1 MSVPIIP
8 LFAEKP
14 SHPFVPL
21 GRRPAS
27 AHSEGQGRPPAG
39 ASRAPFTG
47 ASTLAGWRRSG
58 VGAAVGLA
66 VLLLVSPGA
75 ALAQNAPAERA
86 AARHP
91 YAVHV
96 TDAARRFGLPEAWIW
111 AVMRVESN
119 RDARAVSSAGARG
132 LMQIMPATWTGLRA
146 RYRFGR
152 DPFDPRDNIMA
163 GAAYL
168 REMHDR
174 YGNVTAMLAAY
185 NAGPG
190 RYDEHLSRGRPLP
203 AETRAY
209 LAKLASIT
217 GGRHAAC
224 RRATVRSLRLA
235 SCGTV
240 PGARGRRFGSRC
252 ERRKRGHAHA
262 VRTFAGRPLLRRDGR
277 RRLAF
282 ARPVRPPVRRAAP
295 MSGPGA
301 LWRAPS
307 QPFAALEGG
316 KALILQGE
324 GRGQDKGRQCA
335 KPMRPGCGL
344 DSQGFRA
351 LLRNV
356 CGLPALCG
364 AGETPAAARVFRTLR
379 SAAP

>member
-217 GGRHAAC
+217 GGSDD
-224 RRATVRSLRLA
+224 TRLA
-235 SCGTV
+235 AA
-240 PGARGRRFGSRC
+240 PLPDP
-252 ERRKRGHAHA
+252 
-262 VRTFAGRPLLRRDGR
+262 FAW
-277 RRLAF
+277 
-282 ARPVRPPVRRAAP
+282 RRAALFAVR
-295 MSGPGA
+295 PGA
-301 LWRAPS
+301 VSPAP
-307 QPFAALEGG
+307 
-316 KALILQGE
+316 
-324 GRGQDKGRQCA
+324 
-335 KPMRPGCGL
+335 
-344 DSQGFRA
+344 
-351 LLRNV
+351 
-356 CGLPALCG
+356 
-364 AGETPAAARVFRTLR
+364 R
-379 SAAP
+379 SADRTVSQVPPEGPADDRAGLVMADAASPSNGLFVPLSGRPPP